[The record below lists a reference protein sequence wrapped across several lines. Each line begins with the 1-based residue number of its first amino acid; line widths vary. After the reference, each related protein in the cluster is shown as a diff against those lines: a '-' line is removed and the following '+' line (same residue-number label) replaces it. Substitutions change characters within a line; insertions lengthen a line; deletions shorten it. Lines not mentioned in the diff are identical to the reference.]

1 MTFKEI
7 AAQFEAAES
16 GTDSFKRLYKDAFH
30 LAESAADNAGSYF
43 VIATIAQA
51 YVRRYEDEAVSVDQA
66 NRAKALLMR
75 FNAKIVQGLNSDAA
89 THLRLLGEVANE
101 YQAQIHDF

>member
-30 LAESAADNAGSYF
+30 LAESAMDNAGSYF

-51 YVRRYEDEAVSVDQA
+51 YVRRYEDEAVPVDQA

-75 FNAKIVQGLNSDAA
+75 FNAKIVEGLNSDAA